1 MLGRRAKEAH
11 VAMVRDYALRCVGAA
26 AQQPG
31 ARVDVTNNTGYTI
44 MYLHVSPVASTSW
57 EEDVLGSD
65 VIGNGDT
72 HRVNLRGYA
81 SPMFDIRLTDS
92 DGDTYTFRN
101 VDVSKR
107 DITATLADI
116 DS

>member
-1 MLGRRAKEAH
+1 M
-11 VAMVRDYALRCVGAA
+11 
-26 AQQPG
+26 
-31 ARVDVTNNTGYTI
+31 
-44 MYLHVSPVASTSW
+44 
-57 EEDVLGSD
+57 LGSD
-65 VIGNGDT
+65 VIGNGAT

-92 DGDTYTFRN
+92 DGDTYVRN